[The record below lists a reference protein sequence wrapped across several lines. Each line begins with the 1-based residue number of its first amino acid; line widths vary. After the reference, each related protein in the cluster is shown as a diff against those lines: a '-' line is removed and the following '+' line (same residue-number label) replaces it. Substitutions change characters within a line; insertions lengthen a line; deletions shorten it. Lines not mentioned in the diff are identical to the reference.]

1 MTSNVRCRYID
12 SVTALRQLASEF
24 ADCQWV
30 AVDTEFVRDRT
41 YFPKFCLLQL
51 ATNGSVACI
60 DTLAIPDLS
69 ALDSLFDDDRI
80 VKVFHSAR
88 QDLEILYRLR
98 KRLPRPIFD
107 TQVAA
112 PFLGLPEQMGYS
124 TLVAELLNV
133 RIEKMHTRTDWSLR
147 PLAAA
152 QLQYAAD
159 DVIYLG
165 LVYQTL
171 LERIT
176 ALGRLEWVAEE
187 TRRLEDPRLYDPPL
201 DDAWLRI
208 GGSASLNAAQV
219 GVLRVLAAWRE
230 RLARQQDC
238 PRNWLI
244 KDELL
249 LELAK
254 QRPKSA
260 EDLKLIRG
268 LDERIARRHGKA
280 LLHILLETPVE
291 SRAEAAPLRTKPVRD
306 TPRQE
311 ALLDILT
318 AVVRLRA
325 AEHSINPAILASRKD
340 LRDFIESPLSTPLLQ
355 GWRKAL
361 VGDDLF
367 AMIAGR
373 KSLTI
378 TQDRIRLSNHDE

>member
-1 MTSNVRCRYID
+1 MMSTAPYSYID
-12 SVTALRQLASEF
+12 SVTALQEVADEF
-24 ADCQWV
+24 ADCDWI

-41 YFPKFCLLQL
+41 YYPKFCLLQL
-51 ATNGSVACI
+51 ASCRGVACI
-60 DTLAIPDLS
+60 DTLAIEELTPLD
-69 ALDSLFDDDRI
+69 ALLDDERM
-80 VKVFHSAR
+80 VKVFHAAR

-112 PFLGLPEQMGYS
+112 PFVGFPEQIGYAS
-124 TLVAELLNV
+124 LVAELLHV
-133 RIEKMHTRTDWSLR
+133 RIEKMHTRTDWSAR
-147 PLAAA
+147 PLGGA

-171 LERIT
+171 RDQIT
-176 ALGRLEWVAEE
+176 ELGRLDWVVEE
-187 TRRLEDPRLYDPPL
+187 IRHLEDPELYDPPPEA
-201 DDAWLRI
+201 AWLRI
-208 GGSASLNAAQV
+208 SGVASLDAAQA
-219 GVLRVLAAWRE
+219 GVLKVLAAWRE
-230 RLARQQDC
+230 HLARRQDC

-254 QRPKSA
+254 QRPKSMA
-260 EDLKLIRG
+260 DLKRVRG
-268 LDERIARRHGKA
+268 LDDRVAQRYGKA
-280 LLHILLETPVE
+280 LLQILHEAPVP
-291 SRAEAAPLRTKPVRD
+291 SYAEALPPRTRATPD
-306 TPRQE
+306 TPGQE
-311 ALLDILT
+311 ALLDIFT

-325 AEHSINPAILASRKD
+325 AEHSINPAILASRRD
-340 LRDFIESPLSTPLLQ
+340 LRAFIESPMDSPLLQ

-373 KSLTI
+373 KSLTV
-378 TQDRIRLSNHDE
+378 TQDRISLIDHG